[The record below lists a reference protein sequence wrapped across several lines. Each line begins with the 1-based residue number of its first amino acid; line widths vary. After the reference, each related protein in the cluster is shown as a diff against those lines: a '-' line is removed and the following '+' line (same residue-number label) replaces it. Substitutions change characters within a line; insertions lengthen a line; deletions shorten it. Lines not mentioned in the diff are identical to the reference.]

1 MESLVAFLWM
11 IIGMLISVNHADVLS
26 EVEPWQSLAAMLIFL
41 VGGPFFVVVTI
52 LEFFL
57 DVILPGG
64 WDDDDDFKGY

>member
-1 MESLVAFLWM
+1 MFLWI
-11 IIGMLISVNHADVLS
+11 IIGMLISINHAKVLS
-26 EVEPWQSLAAMLIFL
+26 QIKSWQSLIAILIFL